1 MQEQPLATGKVTVY
15 KQNGD
20 AKQLGGK
27 VALYVNE
34 FFCPSYFARDG
45 LAKLFA

>member
-1 MQEQPLATGKVTVY
+1 MTVY

-20 AKQLGGK
+20 AKRLGG
-27 VALYVNE
+27 AIARYVNE

-45 LAKLFA
+45 LGKLFA